1 MKFVVMMKNIFLY
14 GISLLAINLFLKS
27 CEKSPGDSQT
37 CPIDGKVISYT
48 DCKEFK
54 STFQT
59 EDYSSSTSCVTYT
72 YNSQNEKL
80 SLKHINAGFNC
91 CPGVLY
97 CNIQVSGDSIIIRE
111 FEEAPQCNCN
121 CLFDLNIEVT
131 GVEMRNYI
139 IKFDEPYCGDQQKL
153 IFGADLSAASSG
165 EHCVN
170 RDTYP
175 WGS

>member
-1 MKFVVMMKNIFLY
+1 MKNIFLF
-14 GISLLAINLFLKS
+14 GISLLVVNMLLIS
-27 CEKSPGDSQT
+27 CEEIPGGSQNG
-37 CPIDGKVISYT
+37 PIEGEVVSYT
-48 DCKEFK
+48 TCKEFK
-54 STFQT
+54 STLQAG
-59 EDYSSSTSCVTYT
+59 DYNSNTSCVTYS
-72 YNSQNEKL
+72 YSSNGKKL

-121 CLFDLNIEVT
+121 CLFDLNIMVT
-131 GVEMRNYI
+131 GVEKKNYI

-153 IFGADLSAASSG
+153 IFDIDPGKTSSG
-165 EHCVN
+165 EYCVT
-170 RDTYP
+170 REIYP